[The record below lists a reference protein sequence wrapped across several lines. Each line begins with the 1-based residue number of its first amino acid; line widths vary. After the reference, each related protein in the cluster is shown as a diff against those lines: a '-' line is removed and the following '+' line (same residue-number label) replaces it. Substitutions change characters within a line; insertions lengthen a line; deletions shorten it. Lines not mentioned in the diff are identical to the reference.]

1 MKSLKNEWI
10 IWVVIA
16 IPFFLLAYYWN
27 QIPETIPTHYGID
40 GKADRW
46 NSKTSLLWFLPILM
60 FFTYA
65 LLLAIPK
72 IDPKLKVETMGK
84 KFLYIKLI
92 IIGLISSISSLFVY
106 SSANQRVDVF
116 SLMVIIICVFVV
128 VMGNYLPTV
137 KPNYFIGIRTP
148 WTLSD
153 ENNWLKTH
161 RIAGRIYL
169 FGGIILLIL
178 NVLLPQMANIFLMFL
193 VGIILLP
200 IFYSLYLYLVRNKQV
215 PNI

>member
-1 MKSLKNEWI
+1 
-10 IWVVIA
+10 
-16 IPFFLLAYYWN
+16 
-27 QIPETIPTHYGID
+27 
-40 GKADRW
+40 
-46 NSKTSLLWFLPILM
+46 
-60 FFTYA
+60 
-65 LLLAIPK
+65 
-72 IDPKLKVETMGK
+72 
-84 KFLYIKLI
+84 
-92 IIGLISSISSLFVY
+92 
-106 SSANQRVDVF
+106 
-116 SLMVIIICVFVV
+116 MVIIICVFVV